1 MQLNYV
7 RDELTSA
14 LLSYSKAGRN
24 QIVAMAERAAPN
36 TRFTTR
42 AMREVEINNTVILIE
57 AETVHCT
64 EGRRYKTS
72 TIPVSPMIFSQVA
85 WRQAT
90 HRLPPQ
96 YRAWLN
102 YCYGDSVEFQH
113 QEILTAHIW
122 FCLGVYQAENKM
134 PAMSSKTQRNLRALA
149 WLAAQEAKNFINR
162 GEYKYSPSELS
173 SLCGVTWENWRKNYQ
188 TRWDVIQHCCAQLDR
203 EALINVS
210 QLRKTA
216 LSDRR

>member
-42 AMREVEINNTVILIE
+42 AMREVEINNTVILVE

-85 WRQAT
+85 WRQAVR
-90 HRLPPQ
+90 RLHPQ
-96 YRAWLN
+96 YSAWLN

-122 FCLGVYQAENKM
+122 FCLGIYQAENKM
-134 PAMSSKTQRNLRALA
+134 PAMSSKTKRNLKALA
-149 WLAAQEAKNFINR
+149 WLAAQEAKSFINR
-162 GEYKYSPSELS
+162 GEYRYKPEELS

-188 TRWDVIQHCCAQLDR
+188 KRWDVIQHCCAQLDR

-210 QLRKTA
+210 QLRQTA
-216 LSDRR
+216 RSNRR